1 LTNTSHFCKG
11 RAVRVI
17 EATIGNLRYLEFAVN
32 VQNKKLIHGL
42 PDDTIIEVPALID
55 LNEIQPIYIGKLSD
69 GITCMLYTQAIIQR
83 LSVDAAIEGDKE
95 KALQAMLLDPVVD
108 DFENARKCLNELLEV
123 HSDLLPRF
131 R

>member
-1 LTNTSHFCKG
+1 M
-11 RAVRVI
+11 
-17 EATIGNLRYLEFAVN
+17 
-32 VQNKKLIHGL
+32 HGL
-42 PDDTIIEVPALID
+42 PDNTIIEVPALID

-108 DFENARKCLNELLEV
+108 EFENARKCLNELLEM
-123 HSDLLPRF
+123 HSDLLSRF

>member
-17 EATIGNLRYLEFAVN
+17 EATVGNLRYLEFAV
-32 VQNKKLIHGL
+32 QNKKLMHDL
-42 PDDTIIEVPALID
+42 PDNTIIEVPALID

-108 DFENARKCLNELLEV
+108 EFENARKCLNELLEV
-123 HSDLLPRF
+123 HSDLLSRF